1 MYYYFISIIKNVPN
15 NILKGQIIPICYV
28 WYKKILGMAWAWKV
42 KVGRPGKVA
51 KALML
56 ITNIEK
62 SLDLSQT
69 ASGSG
74 QDRSGPCHPQTWTTS
89 GDWH

>member
-1 MYYYFISIIKNVPN
+1 MLCVVQEDSRHGMG
-15 NILKGQIIPICYV
+15 LKSQSGP
-28 WYKKILGMAWAWKV
+28 AWKS
-42 KVGRPGKVA
+42 GKG
-51 KALML
+51 LML

-74 QDRSGPCHPQTWTTS
+74 QDRSGPCHPQT
-89 GDWH
+89 